1 MRRFPEMARCRSGR
15 LLEVGP
21 APRAELFERRVFP
34 VSFGTSCLKFEGS
47 SQAKEP
53 NPMSLS
59 GTITRCIR
67 DLEGGESSR
76 RNAAARELWEFFF
89 ADLMCYARRRFQ
101 ASNVSRGSADEEDA
115 AERAFT
121 KVCRGI
127 ESGQLKLSNR
137 VDLQKVLRS
146 TTTREV
152 ITLLHRAKRDAG
164 RTSDELLLRQVP
176 DSALPP
182 ELLLL
187 AFDACQRLLN
197 LLEND
202 ELRQIAIWKLAGH
215 TNEVIKVQLGCSL
228 ATVERILA
236 HIREVWRKK
245 WDEALPTGPAKSGRR
260 DTSLD
265 DDDGHDA
272 SSMSRISAAN
282 ATQILRELAGLS

>member
-1 MRRFPEMARCRSGR
+1 M
-15 LLEVGP
+15 
-21 APRAELFERRVFP
+21 
-34 VSFGTSCLKFEGS
+34 SC
-47 SQAKEP
+47 
-53 NPMSLS
+53 S

-67 DLEGGESSR
+67 DLEAGESSR

-101 ASNVSRGSADEEDA
+101 AAHVSRGSADEEDA

-137 VDLQKVLRS
+137 VDLHKILRS

-164 RTSDELLLRQVP
+164 RTSDEELLRQVP
-176 DSALPP
+176 DSSLPA

-187 AFDACQRLLN
+187 AFDACQRLLS

-215 TNEVIKVQLGCSL
+215 TNDSIRTQLGCSV

-236 HIREVWRKK
+236 HIRETWRRK
-245 WDEALPTGPAKSGRR
+245 WDDALPAGPAKSGRR
-260 DTSLD
+260 DGSFEATDSLSA
-265 DDDGHDA
+265 HSISQLSA
-272 SSMSRISAAN
+272 SN
-282 ATQILRELAGLS
+282 ATQFLRELAGLS

>member
-1 MRRFPEMARCRSGR
+1 
-15 LLEVGP
+15 
-21 APRAELFERRVFP
+21 
-34 VSFGTSCLKFEGS
+34 
-47 SQAKEP
+47 
-53 NPMSLS
+53 MSLS

-67 DLEGGESSR
+67 DLEAGESSR

-89 ADLMCYARRRFQ
+89 ADLMCYARRKFQ
-101 ASNVSRGSADEEDA
+101 AANASRGSADEEDA

-127 ESGQLKLSNR
+127 ERGQLKLSNR
-137 VDLQKVLRS
+137 VDLHKILRS

-164 RTSDELLLRQVP
+164 RASDDMALREVP
-176 DSALPP
+176 DAAIPA

-215 TNEVIKVQLGCSL
+215 TNEAIRAQLGCSL
-228 ATVERILA
+228 ATIERILA
-236 HIREVWRKK
+236 HIRETWRKK
-245 WDEALPTGPAKSGRR
+245 WDDALPSGPAKSGRR
-260 DTSLD
+260 DGSIEND
-265 DDDGHDA
+265 DA
-272 SSMSRISAAN
+272 SARSLADISAAN

>member
-1 MRRFPEMARCRSGR
+1 
-15 LLEVGP
+15 
-21 APRAELFERRVFP
+21 
-34 VSFGTSCLKFEGS
+34 
-47 SQAKEP
+47 
-53 NPMSLS
+53 MSLS

-101 ASNVSRGSADEEDA
+101 AANASRGSADEEDA

-127 ESGQLKLSNR
+127 EKGQLKLGNR
-137 VDLQKVLRS
+137 VDLHKILRS

-164 RTSDELLLRQVP
+164 RTSDDLALREVP
-176 DSALPP
+176 DSALAP
-182 ELLLL
+182 EILLL

-215 TNEVIKVQLGCSL
+215 TNEVIRVQLGCSL

-236 HIREVWRKK
+236 HIRETWRRK
-245 WDEALPTGPAKSGRR
+245 WDEALPAGPAKSGRR
-260 DTSLD
+260 GASLED
-265 DDDGHDA
+265 DDSDG
-272 SSMSRISAAN
+272 SNSMSHISAGN